1 MDKKPGD
8 FFIGIVNFFAILLP
22 GALLAFCSIDLV
34 RDYHAIHPL
43 VSEKTLAIINGEAQ
57 KWVAFIIASYLLGQF
72 ISLLGSF
79 LDKVYGVV
87 LNFFLR
93 KTKGKSDS
101 NSKFWNRKWHENE
114 LLYLA
119 ATGIKESHA
128 NINVGHLYVLSAEK
142 LKTVNTFQ
150 WAKAN
155 TQLRFPEAVSEI
167 HRLEADQKFFRGVVV
182 ILIIIF
188 MLQLF
193 KYELDLVEFVVL
205 VTALLLSFWRYVD
218 QRRKSTALAYI
229 YLIAMERLPKD
240 N

>member
-1 MDKKPGD
+1 M
-8 FFIGIVNFFAILLP
+8 
-22 GALLAFCSIDLV
+22 
-34 RDYHAIHPL
+34 
-43 VSEKTLAIINGEAQ
+43 
-57 KWVAFIIASYLLGQF
+57 
-72 ISLLGSF
+72 
-79 LDKVYGVV
+79 
-87 LNFFLR
+87 
-93 KTKGKSDS
+93 
-101 NSKFWNRKWHENE
+101 
-114 LLYLA
+114 
-119 ATGIKESHA
+119 
-128 NINVGHLYVLSAEK
+128 
-142 LKTVNTFQ
+142 KTVNTFQ

>member
-57 KWVAFIIASYLLGQF
+57 KLVAFIIASYLLGQF

-93 KTKGKSDS
+93 KTKG
-101 NSKFWNRKWHENE
+101 N
-114 LLYLA
+114 
-119 ATGIKESHA
+119 
-128 NINVGHLYVLSAEK
+128 
-142 LKTVNTFQ
+142 
-150 WAKAN
+150 
-155 TQLRFPEAVSEI
+155 
-167 HRLEADQKFFRGVVV
+167 
-182 ILIIIF
+182 LIPI
-188 MLQLF
+188 
-193 KYELDLVEFVVL
+193 
-205 VTALLLSFWRYVD
+205 LSFGTGNGMKMNFSIL
-218 QRRKSTALAYI
+218 RRLT
-229 YLIAMERLPKD
+229 
-240 N
+240 